1 MKYTVYKI
9 TNLVNGKV
17 YIGVHKTEN
26 LNDKYYKGEY
36 YRRKNKWRVGRA
48 AYRTSFENW
57 RSFGIRG
64 FKSYTLLKMEVPNGQ
79 RLGVLKTLKCRKAC
93 KGWTP
98 LTSTNKESNL
108 SWWITVFAKHSAR

>member
-36 YRRKNKWRVGRA
+36 YRRKNIILH
-48 AYRTSFENW
+48 TD
-57 RSFGIRG
+57 
-64 FKSYTLLKMEVPNGQ
+64 Q
-79 RLGVLKTLKCRKAC
+79 D
-93 KGWTP
+93 
-98 LTSTNKESNL
+98 
-108 SWWITVFAKHSAR
+108 